1 MPPSVTELERRLR
14 TRATDSED
22 VIRRRLGQ
30 ALDDMGHWAEF
41 DFVVVNQ
48 VLEEA
53 VDGLVAIL
61 RGPSDHLASTAPA
74 TAARVREILLG

>member
-1 MPPSVTELERRLR
+1 
-14 TRATDSED
+14 
-22 VIRRRLGQ
+22 
-30 ALDDMGHWAEF
+30 MGHWAEF

-61 RGPSDHLASTAPA
+61 RGQSDNLASTAPA
-74 TAARVREILLG
+74 TTARVREILLG